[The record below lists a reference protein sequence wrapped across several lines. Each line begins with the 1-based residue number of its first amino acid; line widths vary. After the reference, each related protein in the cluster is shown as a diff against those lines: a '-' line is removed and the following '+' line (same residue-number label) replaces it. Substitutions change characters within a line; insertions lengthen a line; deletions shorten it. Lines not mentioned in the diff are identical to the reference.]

1 MSTVDKQRKHT
12 DRKAIQRQ
20 FTRVA
25 ACAMCLRRL
34 TSLGISFGEAI
45 VVVVRQFELSA
56 EETRLL
62 LDLF

>member
-1 MSTVDKQRKHT
+1 MSTVQKQRKHT
-12 DRKAIQRQ
+12 DRKEIQRQ

-34 TSLGISFGEAI
+34 TSLGMHFGDALLA
-45 VVVVRQFELSA
+45 VVKQFELSA

-62 LDLF
+62 IDLF